1 MRAIK
6 SRPRGLLVRDTL
18 MMACVADFSGRLRGK
33 GIPTAGRHERFGK
46 GLGWTPTNIQITCFD
61 SISETPFGSFGDV
74 VMKPDADTEINV
86 DLGQGLPREHLV
98 LSDIHQGDGTVWPFC
113 IRSACKAAL
122 DDLRDEAG
130 LTLFSTFEHEFM
142 FKGEADAG
150 FAYSLRGFR
159 RRKAFGELFVD
170 ALRQAGMKP
179 DTFLREYGD
188 QQYEITLDPEV
199 GIRSADQ
206 AVVLRELAHA
216 CAEAMGEQVT
226 FTPLRSLDG
235 IGNGVHIHL
244 SFRDLEGEPVTY
256 DPTLPGNL
264 SAKAG
269 AFVAGILKYLN
280 EFVAIVAPSAI
291 SYHRLTPHRWSAAF
305 NNLGDRDREA
315 AVRICSLSAPT
326 EAGKAK
332 QFNVEFRPTDAA
344 ASPYLAIAVL
354 VRAGLQG
361 IREGLVAPEPTRE
374 DLSLLSVEAL
384 AARGIARLPANLG
397 EALDNLAASDTVRG
411 WFPPG
416 LIDVYVAHKRGELAV
431 LDGKTEEEIF
441 AAYAHAY

>member
-1 MRAIK
+1 
-6 SRPRGLLVRDTL
+6 

-33 GIPTAGRHERFGK
+33 GIPVAGRHERFGK

-61 SISETPFGSFGDV
+61 TISDSPFGSFGDV
-74 VMKPDADTEINV
+74 VMKPDPDTEIDV
-86 DLGQGLPREHLV
+86 DLGDAVPREHLV

-122 DDLRDEAG
+122 ADLEAEAG

-142 FKGEADAG
+142 FKSEADAG

-159 RRKAFGELFVD
+159 KRKAFGELFVD
-170 ALRQAGMKP
+170 ALTQAGMKP

-188 QQYEITLDPEV
+188 RQFEITVEPEA

-206 AVVLRELAHA
+206 AVLLRELAHA
-216 CAEAMGEQVT
+216 CADAMGEEVT
-226 FTPLRSLDG
+226 FTPLSASDG

-244 SFRDLEGEPVTY
+244 SFRDRDGNPATY
-256 DPTLPGNL
+256 DPAMPANMT
-264 SAKAG
+264 AKAG

-280 EFVAIVAPSAI
+280 EFVAIAAPSAI
-291 SYHRLTPHRWSAAF
+291 SYRRLTPHRWSAAY

-315 AVRICSLSAPT
+315 AVRICSLSAQT
-326 EAGKAK
+326 DSGKAK

-344 ASPYLAIAVL
+344 ASPYFAIAAL

-361 IREGLVAPEPTRE
+361 IREGLKVPEPTRE
-374 DLSLLSVEAL
+374 DLSLLSKETL
-384 AARGIARLPANLG
+384 AGRGIARLPESLG
-397 EALDNLAASDTVRG
+397 EALDNLAASETVRG

-416 LIDVYVAHKRGELAV
+416 LIDVYVAHKRGELAS
-431 LDGKTEEEIF
+431 LEGKTEDEIF
-441 AAYAHAY
+441 AAYARAY